1 MIVVD
6 VLTWCLRLM
15 GVGYFVGG
23 VWMARQMWFWAQI
36 TPSMNKLTQTIEAF
50 NAETEGRAPRAAPLD
65 EDPNRNW
72 WLFAGAV
79 ITALAGLAMIF
90 AHRLAVPLIAAIIVH
105 QMLYFIRQRRRERA
119 AISAEA
125 KHEARVNRATING
138 FYGALVMAVLAA
150 WLYWMDALI

>member
-1 MIVVD
+1 VIVID
-6 VLTWCLRLM
+6 VLTWCLRLF

-23 VWMARQMWFWAQI
+23 VWMARQMWFWARI
-36 TPSMNKLTQTIEAF
+36 TPSMNKLTQTIEEF

-65 EDPNRNW
+65 EDVNRSW

-79 ITALAGLAMIF
+79 ITAAAGFAMIF
-90 AHRLAVPLIAAIIVH
+90 AHRLAVPLLAAIIVH

-138 FYGALVMAVLAA
+138 FFGALVMAVLAA
-150 WLYWMDALI
+150 WLYYQDALI